1 VFGMTADELLKLHIP
16 NKRIELLEGVAMVR
30 EPAGYVHGRVTMN
43 LTARLVL
50 YLQGR
55 PAPSGQ
61 LIAAATVFTL
71 AKGPDTVRS
80 PDIAY
85 IRPDRVP
92 HPETPGFPELAPDLV
107 VDVLSPEDRP
117 REIQQRAGQWLV
129 AGTQVVW
136 VVDPRRQATHVYRS
150 DGTEEF
156 IGTDGSLHGE
166 DILPGFE
173 CRLEAIM

>member
-1 VFGMTADELLKLHIP
+1 MTADELLKLHVP
-16 NKRIELLEGVAMVR
+16 SKRIELVDGVAMVR

-55 PAPSGQ
+55 PEPTGQ
-61 LIAAATVFTL
+61 LIAAATGFTL
-71 AKGPDTVRS
+71 AREPDTVRS

-85 IRPDRVP
+85 LRPQRVP
-92 HPETPGFPELAPDLV
+92 DPGTPGFPEVAPDLV

-117 REIQQRAGQWLV
+117 REIQQRAGQWLA

-136 VVDPRRQATHVYRS
+136 VVDPRRQTTHIYRS

-156 IGTDGSLHGE
+156 VGTEGSLLGE
-166 DILPGFE
+166 DILPGFT
-173 CRLEAIM
+173 CPLEAIM

>member
-1 VFGMTADELLKLHIP
+1 MTADELLKLHIP
-16 NKRIELLEGVAMVR
+16 NKRIDLVEGVAMVR

-50 YLQGR
+50 HLKDH
-55 PAPSGQ
+55 PAGQ
-61 LIAAATVFTL
+61 LIAGATGFTL
-71 AKGPDTVRS
+71 TKGPDTVRS

-85 IRPDRVP
+85 LRPGRAPDP
-92 HPETPGFPELAPDLV
+92 DAAGFAEIAPDLV

-117 REIQQRAGQWLV
+117 REIQIRAGEWLK

-136 VVDPRRQATHVYRS
+136 VVDPRRQTTHVYRS

-156 IGTDGSLHGE
+156 IGTDGSLQGE
-166 DILPGFE
+166 DLLPGFS
-173 CRLEAIM
+173 CPLAAIM